1 MASTKSNVKIS
12 STRPLDIPVAA
23 WIASLHADLDAR
35 IAAAEAKLASKPTK
49 VATDAVVAPETP
61 KKAPKAKKVPDA
73 PKKAPKEPK
82 SDDEKRIKRMSPT
95 LTKQLTTVFQDA
107 KKEFVKEKGGEFAKY
122 VNELSKEAFEAK
134 NLSDH
139 MRDFAGVP
147 VPESKPV
154 VPETKK
160 AEPKK
165 VVKKETPVP
174 EAVPDEDMTEVTF
187 KGVKYVV
194 GDISKRVYE
203 ANDDGDK
210 FVGLLGLG
218 KFKTMQLPA

>member
-1 MASTKSNVKIS
+1 MSTTTKIS
-12 STRPLDIPVAA
+12 SARPLDMPVAD
-23 WIASLHADLDAR
+23 WIKALHADLDAR
-35 IAAAEAKLASKPTK
+35 IAAAEAKLAGKPVKTE
-49 VATDAVVAPETP
+49 TEAPVTP
-61 KKAPKAKKVPDA
+61 KKATKAKKAPDA
-73 PKKAPKEPK
+73 PKKADKPEVVA
-82 SDDEKRIKRMSPT
+82 DEKRIKRMSPT
-95 LTKQLTTVFQDA
+95 LTKQLTAVFQDA
-107 KKEFVKEKGGEFAKY
+107 KKEFAKEKGAEFAKY

-139 MRDFAGVP
+139 MRDFAGVGAVP
-147 VPESKPV
+147 VAVAETKPV
-154 VPETKK
+154 V
-160 AEPKK
+160 AEPQPKK
-165 VVKKETPVP
+165 TVKKETPVP
-174 EAVPDEDMTEVTF
+174 EAVPDEDMTEVMF

>member
-1 MASTKSNVKIS
+1 M
-12 STRPLDIPVAA
+12 
-23 WIASLHADLDAR
+23 
-35 IAAAEAKLASKPTK
+35 
-49 VATDAVVAPETP
+49 
-61 KKAPKAKKVPDA
+61 
-73 PKKAPKEPK
+73 
-82 SDDEKRIKRMSPT
+82 
-95 LTKQLTTVFQDA
+95 FQDA

-134 NLSDH
+134 NLFDH
-139 MRDFAGVP
+139 MRDFAGVGAVP
-147 VPESKPV
+147 VAV
-154 VPETKK
+154 AETKK

-165 VVKKETPVP
+165 TVKKETPVP

>member
-1 MASTKSNVKIS
+1 MAPTKTTTKIS

-35 IAAAEAKLASKPTK
+35 IAAAEAKLASKPVKTE
-49 VATDAVVAPETP
+49 TEAPVTP
-61 KKAPKAKKVPDA
+61 KKAPKAKKAPDA
-73 PKKAPKEPK
+73 PKKEAKESK
-82 SDDEKRIKRMSPT
+82 SDVEVEKRIKRMSPT

-107 KKEFVKEKGGEFAKY
+107 KKEFAKEKGAEFAKY

-139 MRDFAGVP
+139 MRDFAGVGA
-147 VPESKPV
+147 
-154 VPETKK
+154 VPETKPK

-165 VVKKETPVP
+165 TVKKETPVP

-203 ANDDGDK
+203 ANEDGDK